1 MYTSSMS
8 HKTLITLGIW
18 IALLPFLGFPTA
30 IKNILFAITGAYI
43 AFTGYRMYRKREIEA
58 IKNLRQTKT
67 FAEVAPSVDAA
78 PDVTPSPET
87 LS

>member
-1 MYTSSMS
+1 MS

-18 IALLPFLGFPTA
+18 IAFLPFLGFPTV

-43 AFTGYRMYRKREIEA
+43 AFSGYRLYRKKEIEA

-67 FAEVAPSVDAA
+67 FAEVAPSVEGTTEAD
-78 PDVTPSPET
+78 PITPET
-87 LS
+87 RA